1 MVNLKKINILLDQ
14 KIKKNFFFIVF
25 FNFLISTLEFLSVA
39 SIYPALLIITN
50 STEDSKLDKLFSF
63 FQIDISNKSLN
74 FFLILILIFIIF
86 KNVFSIFLNWYIHTF
101 LLKNYD
107 FISKVTLNKM
117 LKFNYLDVINLS
129 SPIFIR
135 NSKEIVLSFRN
146 YLTSLILI
154 STEIVM
160 VLSLFFILAI
170 ISLKITLISSF
181 ALLVFLSLILKIS
194 KHRISTLGKL
204 RNEGFANLNK
214 SLIEIFNSFRELK
227 IYKNLNFYLKTYNKH
242 NLDFARAQRNIEFF
256 IGITKNLFELL
267 VIIFIAILIHFS
279 NFQINLEVLPKIGIF
294 TYAFFRLYPSFT
306 KISTLKTMINSNEN
320 SVDIL
325 IRIQKQKTEKEKI
338 SNKKNKGFKFDNIL
352 EIKNLSFGYDK
363 NLIFKNLNLNI
374 RKGSIIGISGKNGS
388 GKTTLCNI
396 ILSLIEPNSGKIL
409 IDKKYDIKENL
420 SNYRSKVSF
429 IPQNIFLLND
439 SIENNITFNV
449 QSNEIDNSKLL
460 DVINITGLKKINE
473 LVNTRHNSFIGE
485 NGSNLSGGQRQRIA
499 IARAL
504 YRNSEII
511 VMDEH
516 TSALDSSTEEKLLTD
531 MKKLFNGKTIII
543 ISHKKKVLEY
553 CDINYSLENG
563 ILKKLKNNLN

>member
-531 MKKLFNGKTIII
+531 MKKLFKGKTIII

>member
-50 STEDSKLDKLFSF
+50 SKDNSKVDKLFSF

-107 FISKVTLNKM
+107 FVSKVTLNKM

-135 NSKEIVLSFRN
+135 NSKDIVLSFRN

-227 IYKNLNFYLKTYNKH
+227 IYRNINFYLKTYTKH

-267 VIIFIAILIHFS
+267 VIIFIAIIIHFS
-279 NFQINLEVLPKIGIF
+279 NFQISLEILPTIGIF
-294 TYAFFRLYPSFT
+294 TYAFF
-306 KISTLKTMINSNEN
+306 
-320 SVDIL
+320 
-325 IRIQKQKTEKEKI
+325 
-338 SNKKNKGFKFDNIL
+338 
-352 EIKNLSFGYDK
+352 
-363 NLIFKNLNLNI
+363 
-374 RKGSIIGISGKNGS
+374 
-388 GKTTLCNI
+388 
-396 ILSLIEPNSGKIL
+396 
-409 IDKKYDIKENL
+409 
-420 SNYRSKVSF
+420 
-429 IPQNIFLLND
+429 
-439 SIENNITFNV
+439 
-449 QSNEIDNSKLL
+449 
-460 DVINITGLKKINE
+460 
-473 LVNTRHNSFIGE
+473 
-485 NGSNLSGGQRQRIA
+485 
-499 IARAL
+499 
-504 YRNSEII
+504 
-511 VMDEH
+511 
-516 TSALDSSTEEKLLTD
+516 
-531 MKKLFNGKTIII
+531 
-543 ISHKKKVLEY
+543 
-553 CDINYSLENG
+553 
-563 ILKKLKNNLN
+563 

>member
-107 FISKVTLNKM
+107 FISKLTLNKM

-154 STEIVM
+154 STEIIM

-294 TYAFFRLYPSFT
+294 TYAFFRLYPSFS
-306 KISTLKTMINSNEN
+306 KISTLKTFINSNEN

-325 IRIQKQKTEKEKI
+325 IKIQKQKTEKEKI

-531 MKKLFNGKTIII
+531 MKKLFKGKTIII